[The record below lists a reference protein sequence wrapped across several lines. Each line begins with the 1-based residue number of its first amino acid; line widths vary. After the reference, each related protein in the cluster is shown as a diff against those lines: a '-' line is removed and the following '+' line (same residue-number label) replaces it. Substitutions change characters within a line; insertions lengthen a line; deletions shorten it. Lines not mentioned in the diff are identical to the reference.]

1 MYCKCDGDMFTCHLH
16 GPPSSIALVN
26 QPLVLLTKLLLL
38 PERSQ
43 CDQARQRLTELAE
56 DGGQGNGVQ
65 PFQLPIGGYI
75 QVLHPEV
82 AKSQRHCYYKN
93 GGGDKQHHC

>member
-1 MYCKCDGDMFTCHLH
+1 MCHLH

-26 QPLVLLTKLLLL
+26 QALVLLTKLLLL

-56 DGGQGNGVQ
+56 DGGQGDGIQ
-65 PFQLPIGGYI
+65 AFQLPVGGYI

-82 AKSQRHCYYKN
+82 AKGQRHCYYKD
-93 GGGDKQHHC
+93 GGGDEHHHC